1 MNITGPLIALIAA
14 DTTANAL
21 LAGRVYPSLLKQSTA
36 YPAAAINVK
45 DTNPNNTKTGP
56 SDMDRVIVQ
65 IDVYANNATDAE
77 NASEAIRG
85 AIDYHTTGAIECI
98 FFQRTIDGLSEKP
111 ELIRKLSEYS
121 IIYRRA

>member
-14 DTTANAL
+14 DATANGL
-21 LAGRVYPSLLKQSTA
+21 LGGRVYPTVLKQSTD

-45 DTNPNNTKTGP
+45 DTTPSNTKTGP
-56 SDMDRVIVQ
+56 SDMDRVLVQ
-65 IDVYANNATDAE
+65 IDVYATNATEAE

-85 AIDYHTTGAIECI
+85 AIDYQNTGAIECI
-98 FFQRTIDGLSEKP
+98 FFQRTLDGLSEKP

-121 IIYRRA
+121 IIYRR